1 MPVPGSRWLD
11 WVRRPSARIAAG
23 TLLAIGFIAAI
34 IGTVGFTSAVG
45 STNTLQFCTSCHE
58 MRAFVF
64 EEYRQSP
71 HYRNN
76 SGVRATCADCHV
88 PHAFLPKMAR
98 KIRATFIEVPSHFR
112 GTLATRE
119 KFEANR
125 ERLAQSVWAGMKASD
140 SRECRNCHDLP
151 SMTLSRQKP
160 RARSQH
166 ADALASGETCIDCH
180 KGIAHK
186 LPARPVKPTV
196 EQEDDFSL

>member
-1 MPVPGSRWLD
+1 MPVPWSRW
-11 WVRRPSARIAAG
+11 WGWAGRPSARLAAG
-23 TLLAIGFIAAI
+23 SLLAVGFVAAI
-34 IGTVGFTSAVG
+34 VVTAGFTSFVG
-45 STNTLQFCTSCHE
+45 YTNTLDFCTSCHE

-71 HYRNN
+71 HYRNS
-76 SGVRATCADCHV
+76 SGVRTACADCHV

-98 KIRATFIEVPSHFR
+98 KIRATFVEVPSHFR

-125 ERLAQSVWAGMKASD
+125 ERLAQSVWAGMKASG
-140 SRECRNCHDLP
+140 SRECRNCHDLQ
-151 SMTLSRQKP
+151 SMTLSEQKP
-160 RARSQH
+160 RARNQH
-166 ADALASGETCIDCH
+166 ADALSSGETCIDCH

-186 LPARPVKPTV
+186 LPARAAKPQA